1 MTQKKQSSDFV
12 TEYFR
17 ITDLWKRLCE
27 LHNDLFDLTA
37 EEYSHL
43 LASDF
48 DEIERV
54 TKEKNNTIAEISNID
69 SIRQDLIDAM
79 RTKGTEI
86 NNASDLVIYFQDCP
100 PEKEGRHLW
109 RFNQLLVDI
118 ITKIQD
124 QNKKNQ
130 IFINKAIISLR
141 DIRHGALGEEKHY
154 VYNAK
159 GSQREINTSR

>member
-1 MTQKKQSSDFV
+1 MTQTTHKSEFI

-43 LASDF
+43 LSSDF

-54 TKEKNNTIAEISNID
+54 TNEKNELIQEIANID
-69 SIRQDLIDAM
+69 KIRQDLIQDLRSQGAVVDDA
-79 RTKGTEI
+79 
-86 NNASDLVIYFQDCP
+86 SQLVNYFQDCP
-100 PEKEGRHLW
+100 PEKTGKHLW

-118 ITKIQD
+118 IQKIQD

-130 IFINKAIISLR
+130 LFINKAIISLR

-159 GSQREINTSR
+159 GGQRAINTSR